1 MTNKPKAI
9 VLGVNMKDQE
19 DDFEYSMDELNR
31 LADACDIEVVGEMTQ
46 KLDHVNKAHYIGA
59 GKLEEL
65 ICLINATEANTVI
78 FNDELAP
85 SQIRVLEEKLD
96 TRVIDRT
103 MLILDIFARRAK
115 TREAQ
120 LQVEVA
126 RLQYMLPR
134 LVGSRQYLSRQVGG
148 VGVSSRGLGETK
160 LELDRREIEDK
171 ITFLRK
177 ELETIVAQRE
187 VRRSKRR
194 KSGIPVVSLV
204 GYTNAGKSTLMNA
217 MVDMFSP
224 SSDKK
229 VFEKDMLFATLD
241 TSVRRIKLPDNK
253 TFLLTDTVGFIN
265 KLPHHL
271 VKAFRSTLEEVA
283 QADLIIH
290 VVDYSDPKYEMH
302 IEVTNKTLLE
312 IGVKNI
318 PIIYAFN
325 KADLTET
332 QIPKVIRDAVY
343 ISAKQRVGIEELI
356 ELIKQKIFD
365 DYIRCEMLIPYE
377 QGDLVAYFNENA
389 DVIATSY
396 EANGTK
402 LLMECRQSDFNKY
415 KDYVIPSIH

>member
-9 VLGVNMKDQE
+9 VLGVNIKEQK
-19 DDFEYSMDELNR
+19 DDFEYSMDELKR
-31 LADACDIEVVGEMTQ
+31 LADACDIEVIGEMTQ
-46 KLDHVNKAHYIGA
+46 KLDHINKAHYIGA
-59 GKLEEL
+59 GKLKEL
-65 ICLINATEANTVI
+65 ICLINATEADTVI
-78 FNDELAP
+78 FNDELTP

-96 TRVIDRT
+96 RRVIDRT
-103 MLILDIFARRAK
+103 MLILDIFAHRAK
-115 TREAQ
+115 TKEAQ

-171 ITFLRK
+171 IASLRK

-217 MVDMFSP
+217 MFDMFSP
-224 SSDKK
+224 FCDKK

-241 TSVRRIKLPDNK
+241 TSIRRIKLPDKK

-283 QADLIIH
+283 QADLIIQ

-302 IEVTNKTLLE
+302 IEVTNETLLE
-312 IGVKNI
+312 IGVKNV

-332 QIPKVIRDAVY
+332 EFPKIKRDVVY
-343 ISAKQRVGIEELI
+343 LSAKQRVGIEELI

-377 QGDLVAYFNENA
+377 LGYLVSYFNENA
-389 DVIATSY
+389 DVISISY
-396 EANGTK
+396 EHKGTK
-402 LLMECRQSDFNKY
+402 LLVECKKSDCHRY
-415 KDYVIPSIH
+415 KNYVL